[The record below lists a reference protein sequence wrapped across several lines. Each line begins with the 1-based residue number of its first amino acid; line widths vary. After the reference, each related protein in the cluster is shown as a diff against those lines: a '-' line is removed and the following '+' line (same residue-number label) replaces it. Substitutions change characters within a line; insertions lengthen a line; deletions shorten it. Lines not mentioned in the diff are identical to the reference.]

1 MVFGASNSSC
11 DAPAFRRLWS
21 AVSVSLGLAAPSG
34 DGDGMA
40 VLRWTAWAEGDKCP
54 VAVAVGKLT
63 HSLVTFHRD
72 WHGDMGKVKARPIH
86 MLQIPLKHELQLILQ
101 PELILPESQSA
112 LQWHL
117 LLYHALAQLSSL
129 LCSEGSVLDY
139 KLYCQERPWTLGC
152 ISSPPSCNDTAQ
164 WRKSPAEL
172 LNCAERET
180 TTSSV
185 LRCLGRG
192 MPENPSR
199 LLDLVVPLQSSWW
212 HAMADLLRD
221 RTFHRSDKVG
231 VHISAPCNKA
241 IATEYLPVALCSGQK
256 MAPKHGHIVRSEV
269 LENRLEAVVFAT
281 TAQKLQGCGIELEIH
296 LHVNEVGEIATRFL
310 GPCIGIACREQCAS
324 WEGTH
329 YLRFSIVACGF
340 SPITCA
346 TASGHATEPSL
357 HTLITCRLPWQI
369 VPKWMGG
376 YRADQDVLQVE
387 LKEMDG
393 VFSKSISLEI
403 CPFERP
409 KERHILGCLKPSM
422 GVGQFSQLLDDWLRY
437 HRLMGVD
444 HFMLYDV
451 DGSIEPLLSTGV
463 LSSLLQH
470 GRLTYVPHFSR
481 NMGARMEA
489 LTVELWHKGL
499 ANQCIQPRSVNHC
512 LALSRSAGFEWFV
525 YLRGMDKFLHSD
537 VDPSSGMLRRFL
549 DALPSQMPSFQILRR
564 HCGATDV
571 EAMRVAAQLS
581 AEVELPVPVFSQF
594 QRCEAL
600 QLSVDDPMRDDSW
613 VPAMRPS
620 LVDFAMTN
628 MAISFN
634 RSTDFFA
641 AVPVRILRA
650 QHFVRAFEGKEVG
663 PRLYAPDM
671 KDANRFTELDTMM
684 DWATAALRQKDVVF
698 EADSLMLL
706 ETSWMFKICCAYWY
720 LHILLRLGERKI
732 LRVFLPWKFSKRG
745 AKILYYE
752 SLVGCVQLKPAA
764 MLQLDSIQ
772 HVDSNK
778 KSPQATDPYPD

>member
-1 MVFGASNSSC
+1 MKPLSNSSC

-21 AVSVSLGLAAPSG
+21 AVAVSLGLAGPTG

-40 VLRWTAWAEGDKCP
+40 VLRWTAWAEGDQCP

-117 LLYHALAQLSSL
+117 LLYHALAQFSSL

-152 ISSPPSCNDTAQ
+152 ISSLPSCNNTAQ

-185 LRCLGRG
+185 LRCVGRG

-221 RTFHRSDKVG
+221 RTFHRSDKAG

-256 MAPKHGHIVRSEV
+256 VAPKHGHIVRSEV
-269 LENRLEAVVFAT
+269 LENRLEAVVFAA
-281 TAQKLQGCGIELEIH
+281 TAKKLQGCGIELEIH

-310 GPCIGIACREQCAS
+310 GPCINIACREQCAS

-329 YLRFSIVACGF
+329 YLRFSIVAGGF

-376 YRADQDVLQVE
+376 RSTQDVLQVE
-387 LKEMDG
+387 LKERDG

-463 LSSLLQH
+463 LASLLQQ

-706 ETSWMFKICCAYWY
+706 ETSWMFKICCSYWY
-720 LHILLRLGERKI
+720 LHILLRLGERKNI
-732 LRVFLPWKFSKRG
+732 KGFSPM
-745 AKILYYE
+745 KILKK
-752 SLVGCVQLKPAA
+752 GCKDTV
-764 MLQLDSIQ
+764 
-772 HVDSNK
+772 V
-778 KSPQATDPYPD
+778 